1 MFQAN
6 NLAYTIDADSTFFL
20 TITAT
25 DNLGCTASLQVPVY
39 VGLDVAWLSFT
50 GEVKATGNELKW
62 ITASGS
68 KQRLLYPSV
77 WLSNGTNFTAIATID
92 GKGNTNTASA
102 YTYLDKEAPAGMSYY
117 RISQTNFDGTRNYGG
132 TVTLVRGET
141 TLGVTTI
148 YPVPATHNVTVKF
161 VSWHKPPKY
170 KPTPT
175 TQQDV

>member
-1 MFQAN
+1 MTYNAWYYITGGLPSADGSNYSIALSDDAGFAQTFTGAGNSVFQAN

-62 ITASGS
+62 ITASEVNNDYFTLERS
-68 KQRLLYPSV
+68 
-77 WLSNGTNFTAIATID
+77 SNGTNFTAIATID

-102 YTYLDKEAPAGMSYY
+102 YT
-117 RISQTNFDGTRNYGG
+117 
-132 TVTLVRGET
+132 
-141 TLGVTTI
+141 
-148 YPVPATHNVTVKF
+148 
-161 VSWHKPPKY
+161 
-170 KPTPT
+170 
-175 TQQDV
+175 